1 MNAIEFS
8 GQSPAYVGVLGIKS
22 LLKGFLSLSE
32 GLSLALVCFY
42 VGGKIVE
49 FFLNERR
56 LT

>member
-1 MNAIEFS
+1 MDAIEFS
-8 GQSPAYVGVLGIKS
+8 GQRPAYVGIFGIKR

-32 GLSLALVCFY
+32 GLSFALVCFY

-56 LT
+56 IT